1 MRGEQNQVERFRTIA
16 KRLVDDH
23 SAECFTKSAISSG
36 NGQTVVDD
44 VYYNH
49 LDELGRELNEQA
61 EQFLTSFKG
70 VKEDVKS
77 EIWNTCK
84 KYIDLFIRRNQT
96 SSY

>member
-23 SAECFTKSAISSG
+23 SAECFTKSTISSG
-36 NGQTVVDD
+36 NGHVIDD

-49 LDELGRELNEQA
+49 LDVLGRELNDQA
-61 EQFLTSFKG
+61 EQFLSSFKE

-84 KYIDLFIRRNQT
+84 KYIDLFMRRNQT
-96 SSY
+96 SSYE